1 MKDSKEYSPRL
12 AKLVRSLKKGSDK
25 PQAPA
30 YADPIEAVVYA
41 LISESMT
48 DAAAVRT
55 YKRIKTHF
63 VDLNDLRVSR
73 VEEIVDVFRDNSE
86 QAEKSARAVTQVLN
100 TIFEKTDRISLDNL
114 GHEGK
119 RQAHKELTEI
129 QGMTPFAVSYC
140 FLTALGG
147 HAIPLTQ
154 PMLDYLRHNEIVH
167 PEASLEDIAGFLER
181 QIPAADAYEF
191 YTLLRSEVEQGA
203 AAASQAEAAPKK
215 KAAKT
220 AKTAKKKTTTK
231 KTTAKKKKA

>member
-12 AKLVRSLKKGSDK
+12 TKLVRSLKKGSDK
-25 PQAPA
+25 PEAPT

-41 LISESMT
+41 LISESMAE
-48 DAAAVRT
+48 AAAGRT
-55 YKRIKTHF
+55 YKRIKSHF

-86 QAEKSARAVTQVLN
+86 QAEKAARAVTHVLN

-129 QGMTPFAVSYC
+129 EGMTPFAVSYC

-154 PMLDYLRHNEIVH
+154 PMLDYLKQNEIVH
-167 PEASLEDIAGFLER
+167 PDASPEDIAGFLER
-181 QIPAADAYEF
+181 QIAASDAYEF
-191 YTLLRSEVEQGA
+191 YVLLRNEVEQGA
-203 AAASQAEAAPKK
+203 STSESEAAPKK
-215 KAAKT
+215 KAVKKTKKT
-220 AKTAKKKTTTK
+220 AKKTTTK
-231 KTTAKKKKA
+231 KTTAKKKKS